1 MLLSDIV
8 MSPSNSLIQKS
19 LNASY
24 HPGYGK
30 KNNHITNADGFGI
43 WWYSN
48 RTPEKHAAV
57 FKDVLPAWSNVNLRE
72 ICQATYSDSIMAHVR
87 AASPGSGVS
96 QQNCHPF
103 KAGRLLFCHNGRI
116 DSFQAMRR
124 RYCSLLSDQAF
135 LGLRGTTD
143 SEFIFAL
150 VLTLLTQDGHTK
162 QSPMTQTEPFGHSR
176 LMASLKKALKLIEGV
191 QAEVDMQEGF
201 FNTCNFSFT
210 DGESM
215 VVTRYC
221 NKSPEIP
228 APSLYFAFGHSNA
241 LVEELLTD

>member
-1 MLLSDIV
+1 MCRWITVLGADAMLLSDIV
-8 MSPSNSLIQKS
+8 MSPSNSLIQMS

-24 HPGYGK
+24 HPGYGE

-43 WWYSN
+43 GWYSN
-48 RTPEKHAAV
+48 RTPEKHAVV

-72 ICQATYSDSIMAHVR
+72 ICHATYSDCIMAHAR
-87 AASPGSGVS
+87 AASPGSKVS

-150 VLTLLTQDGHTK
+150 VLTLLTQDGH
-162 QSPMTQTEPFGHSR
+162 SE
-176 LMASLKKALKLIEGV
+176 
-191 QAEVDMQEGF
+191 D
-201 FNTCNFSFT
+201 
-210 DGESM
+210 
-215 VVTRYC
+215 
-221 NKSPEIP
+221 
-228 APSLYFAFGHSNA
+228 
-241 LVEELLTD
+241 